1 MHILIRFGIVFQ
13 LLFAGAFIAIPA
25 TASQTSP
32 HSVGIDVSPQQVFP
46 GGSVTVTV
54 TMSTVLDDT
63 REVLDVSLPEGMEVV
78 GSPICTGA
86 CESAGLIAPGANAV
100 TATFD
105 VGSYEPNPQRV
116 ATLTF
121 TAVAPMDAVP
131 GSSLQ
136 ISAYLGSPAAS
147 DSVAIAVEAAPESK
161 LYLDVSP
168 KGTIVGPGGS
178 FMVFA
183 YAYVPFS
190 PGLSQE
196 PIGTPP

>member
-1 MHILIRFGIVFQ
+1 
-13 LLFAGAFIAIPA
+13 
-25 TASQTSP
+25 
-32 HSVGIDVSPQQVFP
+32 
-46 GGSVTVTV
+46 
-54 TMSTVLDDT
+54 
-63 REVLDVSLPEGMEVV
+63 
-78 GSPICTGA
+78 
-86 CESAGLIAPGANAV
+86 
-100 TATFD
+100 
-105 VGSYEPNPQRV
+105 
-116 ATLTF
+116 
-121 TAVAPMDAVP
+121 MDAVP

-168 KGTIVGPGGS
+168 KGAIVGPGGS